1 MTHRLRAAVVPAF
14 FCILL
19 LIIPTALSAAPP
31 DLNDPATRQ
40 RVRSLVQP
48 YLDNELVVGLS
59 LGLIAGDRA
68 ATFHFGKTS
77 QDGPAPDDQTVYE
90 IGSVTKVFT
99 GILLA
104 DAVVQNKVKL
114 DQDAAE
120 LMPDGAR
127 MPESGGKSITL
138 LDLSIH
144 RSGLPRLPSN
154 MTNVGGEN
162 PYADYTSDLA
172 LEFLN
177 EYSLTRDPGDAMEY
191 SNLAVSFLGYLL
203 CRQAGKSYDELF
215 SQRVT
220 GPLGMSDTTVTGND
234 DVLQRLATGHD
245 ALAKPRSTWEFADM
259 PGAGGIRSTV
269 TDMLRFA
276 KANLDPPDNDLGK
289 AIQLAWKQHRA
300 GDAKDFAMG
309 LGWHLARDG
318 STRWHNGQTGGFH
331 AMLFVNRQIPAAVV
345 LLTNTATMEVDRLAE
360 DLIRMLAGAP
370 VEPRTFESA
379 VKVPVVKMKRCE
391 GRYQLAP
398 GAVFDINVV
407 NDRLMVQLTGQPA
420 LQVFPKSETEWFYKV
435 VQATLTFKDANDGR
449 FDSVE
454 LFQNGVRLV
463 AKRIEPSDGD

>member
-1 MTHRLRAAVVPAF
+1 MNRLFRAAGVAALS
-14 FCILL
+14 CLL
-19 LIIPTALSAAPP
+19 LVIATDTLSAAPP
-31 DLNDPATRQ
+31 DLDAPATRQ
-40 RVRSLVQP
+40 RVHSLVQP

-59 LGLIAGDRA
+59 LGLIAGDRS
-68 ATFHFGKTS
+68 ATFHFGQTS

-99 GILLA
+99 GFLLA

-114 DQDAAE
+114 DQDAAD
-120 LMPDGAR
+120 LMPEGSR
-127 MPESGGKSITL
+127 MPESAGKSITL

-162 PYADYTSDLA
+162 PYADYTSERA
-172 LEFLN
+172 LEFLD
-177 EYSLTRDPGDAMEY
+177 EYSLTRAPGDAMEY

-203 CRQAGKSYDELF
+203 CRQAGKSYDELLA
-215 SQRVT
+215 QRVT
-220 GPLGMSDTTVTGND
+220 GPLGMSDTTVTDNAE
-234 DVLQRLATGHD
+234 VLGRLATGHD
-245 ALAKPRSTWEFADM
+245 VLAKPRSTWEFADM
-259 PGAGGIRSTV
+259 PGAGGIRSTT

-276 KANLDPPDNDLGK
+276 KANLDPPDNELGE
-289 AIQLAWKQHRA
+289 ALQLAWKQHRA

-331 AMLFVNRQIPAAVV
+331 AILFVNRQIPAAVV

-360 DLIRMLAGAP
+360 DMIRMLAGAP
-370 VEPRTFESA
+370 VEPRTFQSTVE
-379 VKVPVVKMKRCE
+379 VPVEKMKRCE

-398 GAVFDINVV
+398 GAVFDVNVV

-435 VQATLTFKDANDGR
+435 VQATLTFKDESEGQ

-454 LFQNGVRLV
+454 LFQNGIRLV
-463 AKRIEPSDGD
+463 AKRIKQSDGD